1 MSRIVDI
8 QLRRLSKLL
17 EDRKITLS
25 LDPAARE
32 WLAEKG
38 YDPAYGARPLKR
50 AIQKA
55 VQDPLAELILS
66 GKVRDGETVKVSVAV
81 GKQGL
86 AFNGETAAKAAA

>member
-1 MSRIVDI
+1 
-8 QLRRLSKLL
+8 L
-17 EDRKITLS
+17 EERKITLA

-32 WLAEKG
+32 WLADKG

-66 GKVRDGETVKVSVAV
+66 GAVKDGETVSISVAP
-81 GKQGL
+81 GKQTL
-86 AFNGETAAKAAA
+86 AFNGKAAAKEAA